1 MGIKNAENKWVDVVV
16 QEKSRGRFEFDV
28 YRTSKGFKFSIFKV
42 ELKADLKENLKN
54 NRTCTAA
61 TLTLVDWKNHSL
73 NKNLRWT

>member
-1 MGIKNAENKWVDVVV
+1 
-16 QEKSRGRFEFDV
+16 
-28 YRTSKGFKFSIFKV
+28 V